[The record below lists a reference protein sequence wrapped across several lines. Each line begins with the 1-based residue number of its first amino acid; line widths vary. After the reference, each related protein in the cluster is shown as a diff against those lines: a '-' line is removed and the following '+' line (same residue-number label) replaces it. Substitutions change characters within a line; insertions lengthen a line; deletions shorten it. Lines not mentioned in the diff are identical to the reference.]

1 MDFDDLF
8 SFIQSNIYV
17 FRPFFAILT
26 MFLSLSVVFK
36 IVRFFIQDGTLDF
49 DFSFP
54 KLPKN
59 KKKIIKSEIKQEIEN
74 GTFDID
80 DASERWA
87 KYYEDEFK
95 AR

>member
-1 MDFDDLF
+1 MVFDDIF
-8 SFIQSNIYV
+8 SFIQFNYSAFRLV
-17 FRPFFAILT
+17 FIIPI

-36 IVRFFIQDGTLDF
+36 IVRFFIQDGTLEF

-59 KKKIIKSEIKQEIEN
+59 QKKIIKSEIKQEIESGN
-74 GTFDID
+74 FDID

-87 KYYEDEFK
+87 RYYENEFK
-95 AR
+95 GR